1 MKLLALLLL
10 AAASM
15 TGHDLQVSVTP
26 APPAVIL
33 RCAYSG
39 EDPAAFAKVLVFA
52 PGQEK
57 SEFQNARTDANG
69 AFSFVPDRAG
79 QWRVVVDDEIGHRE
93 QVLVPYSS
101 SAPQAA
107 AAAAVPLWQRLGAG
121 IALIAG
127 LCGVYYGWSRR
138 RG

>member
-1 MKLLALLLL
+1 MKLVALLLL

-15 TGHDLQVSVTP
+15 AGHDLQVSVTL

-79 QWRVVVDDEIGHRE
+79 RWRVVVDDEIGHRE
-93 QVLVPYSS
+93 QVLVPYSP
-101 SAPQAA
+101 SAPLAA